1 MEGGVTVITN
11 FLCSLLAGLLVALF
25 DYWLNSR
32 NKK

>member
-1 MEGGVTVITN
+1 MITN
-11 FLCSLLAGLLVALF
+11 FLCSLLSGLLVALF

>member
-1 MEGGVTVITN
+1 MITN
-11 FLCSLLAGLLVALF
+11 FLCTLLAGLLVALF

>member
-1 MEGGVTVITN
+1 MITN

>member
-1 MEGGVTVITN
+1 MN